1 MKEIDLFK
9 YKNQEHV
16 GSLFL
21 DYSLSQVNLMQV
33 SKQASVVMLMYLLE
47 HKFSPEVKK
56 ANYNYYEARTLHDSS
71 LSLSTHSI
79 LANDLDNRDLAY
91 SLYRQ
96 ATSIDLGT
104 NMKSSDH
111 GIHAA
116 SLGGIWQ
123 IIVCG
128 FGGIR
133 MVGGKLRI
141 EPKLPKE
148 IVQIA
153 YPIFWKGNLLEVV
166 VKHEILTVKNNGE
179 VAITFIHRG
188 KEYQV
193 NSKSEIRITEK

>member
-1 MKEIDLFK
+1 
-9 YKNQEHV
+9 
-16 GSLFL
+16 
-21 DYSLSQVNLMQV
+21 MQV

-47 HKFSPEVKK
+47 HKFSSEVKK

-79 LANDLDNRDLAY
+79 LANDLGNRDLAY

-96 ATSIDLGT
+96 ATAIDLGM

-116 SLGGIWQ
+116 ALGGIWQ

-133 MVGGKLRI
+133 MFGGKLRI

-148 IVQIA
+148 ISQITFSV
-153 YPIFWKGNLLEVV
+153 YWKGNLLGIQVN
-166 VKHEILTVKNNGE
+166 HEILKVKNNGTE
-179 VAITFIHRG
+179 TIIFSNGGKQYELNRG
-188 KEYQV
+188 LEMK
-193 NSKSEIRITEK
+193 I